1 MNMHDRPFKKKFMK
15 LSSAFSTAVAGML
28 LFAGIASAHVT
39 VSPSVSQPEAW
50 ETYTIKVPV
59 EKDVATTKVALKIP
73 EGVEFKQYEPV
84 PGWKVSTTADDAG
97 AVKTVTWTAEGE
109 GILAGQYQRFSFVA
123 VNPSA
128 ETKVAWDAFQYYK
141 DGSIVEWT
149 GDEGSDLPH
158 SVTTVTADPAAAE
171 KQSGDSDAKTG
182 HDGAPGSAGTNE
194 GEQTG
199 ADKSAASSQAAPAAE
214 AAPAS
219 SGVQTATLVIS
230 IAALVLS
237 VAALL
242 RALKNRR

>member
-1 MNMHDRPFKKKFMK
+1 MNTHNRSFKKKLMK
-15 LSSAFSTAVAGML
+15 LSSTFSAAVAGAL

-39 VSPSVSQPEAW
+39 VSPAVSQPEAW

-73 EGVEFKQYEPV
+73 EGVEFKQYEPI
-84 PGWKVSTTADDAG
+84 PGWKVSTTAADSG
-97 AVKTVTWTAEGE
+97 AVKTVTWTAEGK

-128 ETKVAWDAFQYYK
+128 EAKVAWDAFQYYA

-158 SVTTVTADPAAAE
+158 SVTTVTADPAAAPE
-171 KQSGDSDAKTG
+171 QSGHNDAKTG
-182 HDGAPGSAGTNE
+182 HDGTPGAADTNE
-194 GEQTG
+194 GEQT
-199 ADKSAASSQAAPAAE
+199 ATDSSAAVSQAAPAAS
-214 AAPAS
+214 AS

-237 VAALL
+237 AAALL
-242 RALKNRR
+242 RALKSRR

>member
-1 MNMHDRPFKKKFMK
+1 MNQHYRIIKKRFMK
-15 LSSAFSTAVAGML
+15 LSSAFSTAVAGVL

-84 PGWKVSTTADDAG
+84 PGWKVSTTADDTG

-128 ETKVAWDAFQYYK
+128 EAKVAWDAFQYYK

-149 GDEGSDLPH
+149 GDEGTDLPH
-158 SVTTVTADPAAAE
+158 SVTTVTADPAAAPE
-171 KQSGDSDAKTG
+171 QSGNSDTKTG

-199 ADKSAASSQAAPAAE
+199 AGSSDASSQAVPPAT
-214 AAPAS
+214 AS

-237 VAALL
+237 VAAML